1 MEGSKLAPPFL
12 QKGLI
17 MNDFR
22 EFQKQYND
30 YLQHGLPYADDYIC
44 HHGVKGMHWG
54 IRRYQNPDGSL
65 TAEGKARYGTQ
76 ENFEKYQNTIKKGA
90 SAGTAVAGP
99 IGGMIGGAIATHK
112 ANKQLKEDLKKK
124 DKNETEGQPKK
135 LDPEAEKRKQQY
147 IQKQNKQIAEAK
159 KIDLEKVR
167 NSFKTDEMKD
177 KWQRAVETD
186 KFDIDFLERARED
199 WEELAKGTENEE
211 AARKKQLKD
220 YADYLQEKELKHSVE
235 DVLEKFGII

>member
-1 MEGSKLAPPFL
+1 
-12 QKGLI
+12 

-22 EFQKQYND
+22 D
-30 YLQHGLPYADDYIC
+30 YANYCELY

-76 ENFEKYQNTIKKGA
+76 ENFEKYQNTIQKGA

-99 IGGMIGGAIATHK
+99 LGGMIGGAIATHK
-112 ANKQLKEDLKKK
+112 ANKQLKEDMKKK
-124 DKNETEGQPKK
+124 DKNETKEQPKK

-147 IQKQNKQIAEAK
+147 IQKQNEQIAEAK
-159 KIDLEKVR
+159 KIDLKKVR
-167 NSFKTDEMKD
+167 NNLQSEESKKKFDNAEKN
-177 KWQRAVETD
+177 D

-199 WEELAKGTENEE
+199 WEELARGTENEE

-235 DVLEKFGII
+235 SVLEKFGII

>member
-1 MEGSKLAPPFL
+1 
-12 QKGLI
+12 

-22 EFQKQYND
+22 EFSKAYND
-30 YLQHGLPYADDYIC
+30 YLQHGLPYAEDYIY

-76 ENFEKYQNTIKKGA
+76 ENFEKYQNTIQKGT

-99 IGGMIGGAIATHK
+99 LGGMIGGAIATHK
-112 ANKQLKEDLKKK
+112 ANKQLKEDMKKK
-124 DKNETEGQPKK
+124 DKNEIEGQPKK

-177 KWQRAVETD
+177 KWQKAVETD

-199 WEELAKGTENEE
+199 WEELASGTENEE
-211 AARKKQLKD
+211 AIEGLRRLFAGKRIKTFSRICFRKIRNHIKTRKGGETVWIWKQ
-220 YADYLQEKELKHSVE
+220 AWR
-235 DVLEKFGII
+235 